1 MCSCGCD
8 LWIELASAAARSEC
22 ARLKT
27 DGAAALEGQSDDV
40 VGPTVCATRGTPEIG
55 LFLKVV
61 GKCFDWLAGPEAA
74 KLAKARS

>member
-22 ARLKT
+22 ARSKT
-27 DGAAALEGQSDDV
+27 GGEGPGPQVEDV
-40 VGPTVCATRGTPEIG
+40 VEPTARVTTGTAEIG

-74 KLAKARS
+74 KPTKARS

>member
-22 ARLKT
+22 ARSKVGGAASEFQCG
-27 DGAAALEGQSDDV
+27 DGA
-40 VGPTVCATRGTPEIG
+40 GPTIRATTGAPQIG